1 MLKIGVN
8 AKFFVFLEQKFVMWG
23 GTCYNNRTWKV
34 ERESAEMKE
43 QHDILTGM
51 LNCTEA
57 ASILLAMTTS
67 LADENALKELLQK
80 QGYKFAVTEL
90 GGDASKSEFR
100 EKMTR
105 SIIGACLN
113 CSVISKTAQE
123 IHAVLHAAADAKS
136 GYSQNLLQANISCK
150 VAIVR
155 GNGWIA
161 VTFYGDSAAHY
172 ITNHKRMGFGIMH
185 I

>member
-1 MLKIGVN
+1 
-8 AKFFVFLEQKFVMWG
+8 
-23 GTCYNNRTWKV
+23 
-34 ERESAEMKE
+34 MKE

-100 EKMTR
+100 EK
-105 SIIGACLN
+105 
-113 CSVISKTAQE
+113 
-123 IHAVLHAAADAKS
+123 
-136 GYSQNLLQANISCK
+136 
-150 VAIVR
+150 
-155 GNGWIA
+155 
-161 VTFYGDSAAHY
+161 SAAVHW
-172 ITNHKRMGFGIMH
+172 TSTGIPPRTS
-185 I
+185 

>member
-1 MLKIGVN
+1 MYRGCIN
-8 AKFFVFLEQKFVMWG
+8 FVSNDE
-23 GTCYNNRTWKV
+23 
-34 ERESAEMKE
+34 
-43 QHDILTGM
+43 
-51 LNCTEA
+51 
-57 ASILLAMTTS
+57 TS

-136 GYSQNLLQANISCK
+136 GYSQNLLQANMRRIISLIINAWVLALCIYRK
-150 VAIVR
+150 V
-155 GNGWIA
+155 
-161 VTFYGDSAAHY
+161 
-172 ITNHKRMGFGIMH
+172 
-185 I
+185 

>member
-1 MLKIGVN
+1 
-8 AKFFVFLEQKFVMWG
+8 
-23 GTCYNNRTWKV
+23 
-34 ERESAEMKE
+34 MKE

-123 IHAVLHAAADAKS
+123 IHAVLHMQQLM
-136 GYSQNLLQANISCK
+136 QNLVIPRTCFRP
-150 VAIVR
+150 IFRVR
-155 GNGWIA
+155 L
-161 VTFYGDSAAHY
+161 
-172 ITNHKRMGFGIMH
+172 RL
-185 I
+185 

>member
-1 MLKIGVN
+1 
-8 AKFFVFLEQKFVMWG
+8 
-23 GTCYNNRTWKV
+23 
-34 ERESAEMKE
+34 MKE

-113 CSVISKTAQE
+113 CSVISKTAQRYMRYYMQQ
-123 IHAVLHAAADAKS
+123 LM
-136 GYSQNLLQANISCK
+136 QNLVIPRTCFRP
-150 VAIVR
+150 IFRVR
-155 GNGWIA
+155 L
-161 VTFYGDSAAHY
+161 
-172 ITNHKRMGFGIMH
+172 RL
-185 I
+185 

>member
-1 MLKIGVN
+1 
-8 AKFFVFLEQKFVMWG
+8 
-23 GTCYNNRTWKV
+23 
-34 ERESAEMKE
+34 MKE

-113 CSVISKTAQE
+113 CFLCYYKSVENMRALPREYLRVFK
-123 IHAVLHAAADAKS
+123 
-136 GYSQNLLQANISCK
+136 
-150 VAIVR
+150 IVYY
-155 GNGWIA
+155 NCIV
-161 VTFYGDSAAHY
+161 VTE
-172 ITNHKRMGFGIMH
+172 
-185 I
+185 

>member
-1 MLKIGVN
+1 
-8 AKFFVFLEQKFVMWG
+8 
-23 GTCYNNRTWKV
+23 
-34 ERESAEMKE
+34 MKE

-90 GGDASKSEFR
+90 GGDVSKSEFR

-113 CSVISKTAQE
+113 CGVISKTAQE
-123 IHAVLHAAADAKS
+123 IHAVLHAAADA
-136 GYSQNLLQANISCK
+136 NLVIHRTCCRPIFRVKL
-150 VAIVR
+150 R
-155 GNGWIA
+155 L
-161 VTFYGDSAAHY
+161 
-172 ITNHKRMGFGIMH
+172 
-185 I
+185 

>member
-1 MLKIGVN
+1 
-8 AKFFVFLEQKFVMWG
+8 
-23 GTCYNNRTWKV
+23 
-34 ERESAEMKE
+34 MKE

-67 LADENALKELLQK
+67 LADENALKELLQI
-80 QGYKFAVTEL
+80 QGYQFAVTEL
-90 GGDASKSEFR
+90 GGDASKSDFR

>member
-1 MLKIGVN
+1 
-8 AKFFVFLEQKFVMWG
+8 
-23 GTCYNNRTWKV
+23 
-34 ERESAEMKE
+34 MKE

-123 IHAVLHAAADAKS
+123 KDPLWDAAWRDGTKGS
-136 GYSQNLLQANISCK
+136 VICDFGFQKRDFSLSDHNRCCGK
-150 VAIVR
+150 
-155 GNGWIA
+155 GN
-161 VTFYGDSAAHY
+161 
-172 ITNHKRMGFGIMH
+172 
-185 I
+185 

>member
-1 MLKIGVN
+1 
-8 AKFFVFLEQKFVMWG
+8 
-23 GTCYNNRTWKV
+23 
-34 ERESAEMKE
+34 MKE

-90 GGDASKSEFR
+90 GGDVSKSEFR

-113 CSVISKTAQE
+113 CGVISKLRRRSMRYYMQ
-123 IHAVLHAAADAKS
+123 LLM
-136 GYSQNLLQANISCK
+136 QNLVIHRTCCRPIFRVKL
-150 VAIVR
+150 R
-155 GNGWIA
+155 L
-161 VTFYGDSAAHY
+161 
-172 ITNHKRMGFGIMH
+172 
-185 I
+185 

>member
-1 MLKIGVN
+1 
-8 AKFFVFLEQKFVMWG
+8 
-23 GTCYNNRTWKV
+23 
-34 ERESAEMKE
+34 
-43 QHDILTGM
+43 
-51 LNCTEA
+51 
-57 ASILLAMTTS
+57 MTTS

-123 IHAVLHAAADAKS
+123 IHAVYMQQLMQIWLFPEPAS
-136 GYSQNLLQANISCK
+136 GQYF
-150 VAIVR
+150 V
-155 GNGWIA
+155 
-161 VTFYGDSAAHY
+161 
-172 ITNHKRMGFGIMH
+172 
-185 I
+185 

>member
-1 MLKIGVN
+1 
-8 AKFFVFLEQKFVMWG
+8 
-23 GTCYNNRTWKV
+23 
-34 ERESAEMKE
+34 MKE

-105 SIIGACLN
+105 SIYWSL
-113 CSVISKTAQE
+113 
-123 IHAVLHAAADAKS
+123 
-136 GYSQNLLQANISCK
+136 SQL
-150 VAIVR
+150 
-155 GNGWIA
+155 
-161 VTFYGDSAAHY
+161 
-172 ITNHKRMGFGIMH
+172 
-185 I
+185 

>member
-1 MLKIGVN
+1 
-8 AKFFVFLEQKFVMWG
+8 
-23 GTCYNNRTWKV
+23 
-34 ERESAEMKE
+34 MKE

-105 SIIGACLN
+105 SIIGARLN
-113 CSVISKTAQE
+113 CSVISKTAQ
-123 IHAVLHAAADAKS
+123 LM
-136 GYSQNLLQANISCK
+136 QNLVIPRTCFRP
-150 VAIVR
+150 IFRVR
-155 GNGWIA
+155 L
-161 VTFYGDSAAHY
+161 
-172 ITNHKRMGFGIMH
+172 RL
-185 I
+185 

>member
-1 MLKIGVN
+1 
-8 AKFFVFLEQKFVMWG
+8 
-23 GTCYNNRTWKV
+23 
-34 ERESAEMKE
+34 MKE

-136 GYSQNLLQANISCK
+136 GYSQNLLCLLYTS
-150 VAIVR
+150 
-155 GNGWIA
+155 
-161 VTFYGDSAAHY
+161 DAADE
-172 ITNHKRMGFGIMH
+172 
-185 I
+185 

>member
-1 MLKIGVN
+1 M
-8 AKFFVFLEQKFVMWG
+8 
-23 GTCYNNRTWKV
+23 
-34 ERESAEMKE
+34 
-43 QHDILTGM
+43 TGM

-113 CSVISKTAQE
+113 CSVISKLRRRYMRYYMQQ
-123 IHAVLHAAADAKS
+123 LM
-136 GYSQNLLQANISCK
+136 QNLVIPRTCFRP
-150 VAIVR
+150 IFRVR
-155 GNGWIA
+155 L
-161 VTFYGDSAAHY
+161 
-172 ITNHKRMGFGIMH
+172 RL
-185 I
+185 

>member
-1 MLKIGVN
+1 
-8 AKFFVFLEQKFVMWG
+8 
-23 GTCYNNRTWKV
+23 
-34 ERESAEMKE
+34 
-43 QHDILTGM
+43 
-51 LNCTEA
+51 
-57 ASILLAMTTS
+57 
-67 LADENALKELLQK
+67 
-80 QGYKFAVTEL
+80 
-90 GGDASKSEFR
+90 
-100 EKMTR
+100 MTR

-161 VTFYGDSAAHY
+161 VTFMEIQRRIISLIINAWVLALCIYR
-172 ITNHKRMGFGIMH
+172 KV
-185 I
+185 

>member
-1 MLKIGVN
+1 
-8 AKFFVFLEQKFVMWG
+8 
-23 GTCYNNRTWKV
+23 
-34 ERESAEMKE
+34 MKE

-105 SIIGACLN
+105 SIIGA
-113 CSVISKTAQE
+113 STV
-123 IHAVLHAAADAKS
+123 VLFQKLRRR
-136 GYSQNLLQANISCK
+136 YMRYYMQQLMQNLVIPRTCFRP
-150 VAIVR
+150 IFRVR
-155 GNGWIA
+155 L
-161 VTFYGDSAAHY
+161 
-172 ITNHKRMGFGIMH
+172 RL
-185 I
+185 

>member
-1 MLKIGVN
+1 
-8 AKFFVFLEQKFVMWG
+8 
-23 GTCYNNRTWKV
+23 
-34 ERESAEMKE
+34 MKE

-100 EKMTR
+100 EK
-105 SIIGACLN
+105 
-113 CSVISKTAQE
+113 IS
-123 IHAVLHAAADAKS
+123 
-136 GYSQNLLQANISCK
+136 GK

>member
-8 AKFFVFLEQKFVMWG
+8 AKFFVFLEQKFVMWRG
-23 GTCYNNRTWKV
+23 GYYHRYPCEI